1 MLLVRAATA
10 AKKRPTFEPRAGR
23 PGPMDE
29 MVGDPGEVEAE
40 RLHVLVALEQLV
52 P

>member
-1 MLLVRAATA
+1 
-10 AKKRPTFEPRAGR
+10 
-23 PGPMDE
+23 MDE